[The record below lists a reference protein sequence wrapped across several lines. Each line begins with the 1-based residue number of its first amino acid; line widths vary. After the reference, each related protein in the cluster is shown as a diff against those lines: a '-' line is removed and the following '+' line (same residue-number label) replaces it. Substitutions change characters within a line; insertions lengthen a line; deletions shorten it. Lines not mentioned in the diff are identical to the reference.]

1 MGSIGEIAFVGEQ
14 GGCSKLSLW
23 LISLPSILAH
33 GSDRALASMLLCVCV
48 ALCNCSLVSLR
59 PHPPFALM

>member
-33 GSDRALASMLLCVCV
+33 GSNSALASMLLCVCV
-48 ALCNCSLVSLR
+48 WLCATAPWSPSDPTLHM
-59 PHPPFALM
+59 P